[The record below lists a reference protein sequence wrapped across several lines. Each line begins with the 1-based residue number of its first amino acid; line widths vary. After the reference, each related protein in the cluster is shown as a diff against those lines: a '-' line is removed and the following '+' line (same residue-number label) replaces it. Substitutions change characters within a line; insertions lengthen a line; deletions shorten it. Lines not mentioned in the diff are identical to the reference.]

1 MREMSERTVTFT
13 DQNGRDRAMTTYE
26 FTQWQRSM
34 ERNIRDEK
42 TRRML
47 YEAAGDAE
55 SARESTL
62 RARQMRRTYTR
73 ASARAGVRTM
83 PERTM
88 VGTLA

>member
-13 DQNGRDRAMTTYE
+13 DQNGRSRSMSAYD
-26 FTQWQRSM
+26 FTQWQRNQ
-34 ERNIRDEK
+34 ERRIRDEK

-62 RARQMRRTYTR
+62 RVRQMRRTYGR
-73 ASARAGVRTM
+73 ASAAAGVRTM
-83 PERTM
+83 AERTM